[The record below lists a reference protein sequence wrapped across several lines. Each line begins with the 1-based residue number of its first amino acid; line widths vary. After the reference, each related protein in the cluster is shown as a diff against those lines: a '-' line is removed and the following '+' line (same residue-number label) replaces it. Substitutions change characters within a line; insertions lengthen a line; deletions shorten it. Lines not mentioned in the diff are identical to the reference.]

1 VNIGARQRKLSL
13 WALQDKAVRLY
24 DLYGLL
30 CNRVWLHAAYDQ
42 VKRNTGSRTAGIDK
56 ITATDFEEH
65 RDSNIDTRREELK
78 TQTFTPDPVRR
89 VYIPKRQG
97 QWRPLGIP
105 TLKDRI
111 VQEALRMILAPI
123 WEADFL
129 DCSYGFRP
137 GRSTKDVM
145 SKLHWAMI
153 GTGYAYQW
161 IVEGDRASYFDTIP
175 HQKLMQCVKKRVD
188 DRKIHDLL
196 WKFLRAGVLEK
207 DIDRA
212 TLTGTPQGGII
223 SPLLANIYLHE
234 LDKYMT
240 RYTELPKRERTYRRR
255 HGLPNF
261 IYAR

>member
-1 VNIGARQRKLSL
+1 MEGSPVNIGERQRKLSL
-13 WALQDKAVRLY
+13 WAVPDKEMRLY

-30 CNRVWLHAAYDQ
+30 CNRDWLLAAYDHVQ
-42 VKRNTGSRTAGIDK
+42 RNTGSRTAGIDK

-65 RDSNIDTRREELK
+65 VDSNIDKLREELK

-89 VYIPKRQG
+89 VDIPKRQG
-97 QWRPLGIP
+97 PWRPLGLL

-123 WEADFL
+123 WAADFL

-145 SKLHWAMI
+145 AKLHWAMI

-161 IVEGDRASYFDTIP
+161 IVEGAIAAYFDTIS
-175 HQKLMQCVKKRVD
+175 HQKLMTCVKQRVA

-207 DIDRA
+207 DIYRD
-212 TLTGTPQGGII
+212 TLTGTPQGGSI
-223 SPLLANIYLHE
+223 SPNATKLTDTALILCAIQ
-234 LDKYMT
+234 
-240 RYTELPKRERTYRRR
+240 R
-255 HGLPNF
+255 
-261 IYAR
+261 